1 MKFCVLMLNI
11 FTQLES
17 MDFNEKDLT
26 MHQRNVREQKVDGS
40 RICQSSKMELEE
52 LLGMPSGQWRK
63 LWLKIKLQKV
73 LQSITEKS

>member
-1 MKFCVLMLNI
+1 MNFCVLMSNI

-17 MDFNEKDLT
+17 MNFNENDLT
-26 MHQRNVREQKVDGS
+26 MHQQNVREQKVDGS

-52 LLGMPSGQWRK
+52 LFGMPSGQWRK